1 MLWKSNAGYNEDA
14 KKSGTI
20 FELKNNKLGIRVH
33 KYVGCGDKLFLSCKC
48 LGIDMADLGTEDFDK
63 AVEVAKDIVYKE
75 ANEILQ
81 EAKKFYLNENENEFT
96 IY

>member
-20 FELKNNKLGIRVH
+20 FELKDNKLGIRIH
-33 KYVGCGDKLFLSCKC
+33 KYVGCGDELFLSCRC
-48 LGIDMADLGTEDFDK
+48 LGINMRDLGTEDFDK
-63 AVEVAKDIVYKE
+63 AVEVAKGIIYKE
-75 ANEILQ
+75 VLKLSE
-81 EAKKFYLNENENEFT
+81 EADKFYLGKSENEFT

>member
-1 MLWKSNAGYNEDA
+1 MFWKSNAGYNEDA

-33 KYVGCGDKLFLSCKC
+33 KYVGCGDELFLSCKC
-48 LGIDMADLGTEDFDK
+48 LGINMRDLGTEDFDK
-63 AVEVAKDIVYKE
+63 AVEVAKGIIYKKV
-75 ANEILQ
+75 NEIL
-81 EAKKFYLNENENEFT
+81 EEGRNFYSGKSENEFT